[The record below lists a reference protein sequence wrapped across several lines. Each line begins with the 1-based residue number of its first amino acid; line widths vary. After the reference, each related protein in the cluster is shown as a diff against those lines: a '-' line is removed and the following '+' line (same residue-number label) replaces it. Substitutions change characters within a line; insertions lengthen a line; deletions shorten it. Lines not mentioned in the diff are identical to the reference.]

1 MPKKFKKAAA
11 KRHGGTALKKRA
23 TKAAGARKRR
33 PNAKV
38 VGKRGQNKRS
48 KTAQRAEK
56 AREAK
61 PESREVAPDE
71 RPFRSTPQGKPYTK
85 RGKTVAETGIEPR
98 THKTGLRLPV
108 VAIVGRP
115 NVGKSS
121 LFNRLAGSRIS
132 IEDPRPGTTRDRVS
146 TQVKMRA
153 SGGMQRVVELFDT
166 AGIGIVDEASVQ
178 EHVYEQ
184 IDNAVASA
192 DVVVLVVDLR
202 EGPVALDIQAAEM
215 LRRAGRKVVLAAN
228 KADDPRHDKLAG
240 VFYELGLGDPLP
252 TSAKGARRIEEIA
265 NAICDLLPPKTKA
278 ETLEPP
284 ELLLAIV
291 GRRNVGKSTLVNAL
305 AADERVIASELE
317 GTTRDSVDVRFTYD
331 DKTFVAIDTA
341 GVRKRS
347 TLQHS
352 VEFFSQSRS
361 FRAVR
366 RASVVVVMLDAREP
380 VTKIDQQLVELAME
394 DCKPVIVAVNKWD
407 LVKGHT
413 TDAFTEYLRK
423 KFTAIDFAPIVFMS
437 ASKQENVFE
446 LLEIARELH
455 AQGGYRMG
463 TGELNRLV
471 NAAFE
476 RHHPQPRKNRI
487 GRIFYATQVETYPPK
502 IVVFVN
508 DPDLFP
514 ENWRKYLLHQLQE
527 DTDFGE
533 VPIKLKFRARAKVE
547 LT

>member
-1 MPKKFKKAAA
+1 MPKKFKKGAA
-11 KRHGGTALKKRA
+11 KRKQRTVSKKSKARDA
-23 TKAAGARKRR
+23 GKAARKAKR

-38 VGKRGQNKRS
+38 PGKPKR
-48 KTAQRAEK
+48 KPK
-56 AREAK
+56 KKK
-61 PESREVAPDE
+61 PEANPAPSPRETA
-71 RPFRSTPQGKPYTK
+71 QGKPFT
-85 RGKTVAETGIEPR
+85 RRQKTAAELGVETRPR
-98 THKTGLRLPV
+98 SEGLRLPI

-146 TQVKMRA
+146 APVRMR
-153 SGGMQRVVELFDT
+153 SGEGQQRVVELFDT
-166 AGIGIVDEASVQ
+166 AGIGVVDEERVN
-178 EHVYEQ
+178 EHVHEQ

-192 DVVVLVVDLR
+192 DVVLLVVDVK
-202 EGPVALDIQAAEM
+202 EGLTVLDQEAANM
-215 LRRAGRKVVLAAN
+215 LRRAGCQVLIAAN
-228 KADDPRHDKLAG
+228 KADANTHDKLADE
-240 VFYELGLGDPLP
+240 FFELGLGDPVTLSAKAPRKIKQVAAAVCELLP
-252 TSAKGARRIEEIA
+252 T
-265 NAICDLLPPKTKA
+265 KTKA
-278 ETLEPP
+278 ESLDPP

-305 AADERVIASELE
+305 AADDRVIASELE
-317 GTTRDSVDVRFTYD
+317 GTTRDSVDVRFTHD

-366 RASVVVVMLDAREP
+366 RSSVVVLMLDAREAISK
-380 VTKIDQQLVELAME
+380 VDTQLVDLAVKE
-394 DCKPVIVAVNKWD
+394 CKPVVIAVNKWD
-407 LVKGHT
+407 LAEGHT
-413 TDAFTEYLRK
+413 TEEYSDYLRK
-423 KFTAIDFAPIVFMS
+423 KLHAIDYAPIVFMS
-437 ASKQENVFE
+437 ASNKENVFE

-455 AQGGYRMG
+455 EQAGYRMG

-471 NAAFE
+471 SDAFD
-476 RHHPQPRKNRI
+476 RHHPQPRKNKL

-514 ENWRKYLLHQLQE
+514 ENWRKYLLHQLQ
-527 DTDFGE
+527 DRADFGE
-533 VPIKLKFRARAKVE
+533 VPIRLKFRAREKVE
-547 LT
+547 L